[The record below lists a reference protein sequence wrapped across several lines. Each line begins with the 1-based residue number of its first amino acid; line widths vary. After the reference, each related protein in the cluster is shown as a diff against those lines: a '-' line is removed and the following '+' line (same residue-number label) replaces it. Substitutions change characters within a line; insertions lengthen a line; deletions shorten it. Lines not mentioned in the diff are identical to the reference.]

1 MTSFYASA
9 AFSRS
14 STLPGGWDI
23 PGARGG
29 AQGQEEV
36 PAESQRECQARKEG
50 NHSEIQ
56 EPVQTALPGGGALSP
71 LRSVPWGLL
80 LLVT

>member
-36 PAESQRECQARKEG
+36 PAESQRGCQARKEG

-56 EPVQTALPGGGALSP
+56 ETEQTALPEGSLFP